1 MRSEE
6 GTSRIVI
13 LKIIGSVSW
22 VEVCFAGSACEIQA
36 YFTFPEKKD
45 EKILKP
51 IWDDTE
57 ENRVAEDT
65 GISRVLV

>member
-6 GTSRIVI
+6 GASRIVI

-45 EKILKP
+45 EKILKS

-57 ENRVAEDT
+57 ETVWLKIQALAEF
-65 GISRVLV
+65 